1 MTLLKKIIL
10 FKKTKEGIMKTLNYI
25 CAALMVAFSI
35 AACST
40 PVHVEK
46 DDTVDLSDYKT
57 YMWVDTRYNQND
69 NAVRPTSYGDISVR
83 NAANAELNAAGWTEE
98 SDDPDL
104 FISYDVLV
112 QNTTTRRSDPVYTQS
127 YTRTYYNPRLK
138 RWNTIYYPSE
148 FLGYNNYDVPVKE
161 GTITITITDANTDK
175 VVWQG
180 WTTEE
185 LNYSLITGDE
195 ISASVKNIFS
205 KLDVAS
211 K

>member
-1 MTLLKKIIL
+1 MERFLNLLKKS
-10 FKKTKEGIMKTLNYI
+10 KKEDIMKTLNYI
-25 CAALMVAFSI
+25 CAALIAVTI

-69 NAVRPTSYGDISVR
+69 NATRPTSYGDISVR
-83 NAANAELNAAGWTEE
+83 NAANAELRNAGWREV
-98 SDDPDL
+98 SSDPDL
-104 FISYDVLV
+104 LVSYDVLV
-112 QNTTTRRSDPVYTQS
+112 QNTTARKSDPVYTQS

-138 RWNTIYYPSE
+138 RWSNIYYPSQ
-148 FLGYNNYDVPVKE
+148 FLGYNNYEVPVNE
-161 GTITITITDANTDK
+161 GTITITLTDANTDR

-185 LNYSLITGDE
+185 LNYARITPDE

-205 KLDVAS
+205 KLDAAS